1 MATRRL
7 RLTGFARFLI
17 VMIFLVPIAYLGAS
31 YYNGQDGIQNIKD
44 FFGIQ
49 KNQPA
54 AERVEVN
61 RNVQDDNQTLPS
73 DSDKTVTNTNVKANS
88 SLDSRRLDQLE
99 KRMNALEQE
108 NARLREQIQALQ
120 KQLKQ

>member
-49 KNQPA
+49 KSQPA
-54 AERVEVN
+54 TERVEVN
-61 RNVQDDNQTLPS
+61 RNVQEDNQTLPS
-73 DSDKTVTNTNVKANS
+73 DSDKTVSNTNVKTNS

-99 KRMNALEQE
+99 KRMNAVEQE
-108 NARLREQIQALQ
+108 NARLREQIQAL
-120 KQLKQ
+120 KQQLN